1 MPIDNLSKITS
12 RSGINTTIL
21 LEAGNV
27 NVTGVVTAASFS
39 GPVTGGSNIFAG
51 IVTANSN
58 IHVEDFLIHKGD
70 TNTKVGFSSA
80 KTFEAISNSSTRFRV
95 TDTDIQILTAASAH
109 KVGIGRS
116 DLVAK
121 LDVKNNSNIP
131 VLKLYD
137 SHQNKHLTIR
147 GGGSPNRMI
156 IDSYEG
162 DGTSG
167 AAIDLASGGETKF
180 RVTSDGKVGIG
191 TTVPSA
197 ILEITKNAYNTPDN
211 EDFFRI
217 KLQNRGGITNDV
229 GIGQIATGN
238 LAFNTTAGANFTFHN
253 GTNGQVFRIEASGA
267 AGGGVGI
274 STAGGTIS
282 PDHNAL
288 LIRAKSSVG
297 TNKGHIMLT
306 GDSATVDEGP
316 QIVFSESGSGS
327 NFVGGAI
334 GFRRTGGNSVG
345 DLVFGVR
352 TVSGDAD
359 TTPTEVVRIT
369 SAKNVGINTDNPLT
383 ELHVRGETF
392 TDITIQSER
401 TSGNIGGLN
410 FRKGGANPQGIQTA
424 QYIVNT
430 SGSHFFHSQGSSKF
444 DIGSDGNVK
453 IPTGGNLGIN
463 GAAPQSPLDVI
474 ANGSGYAVDIRG
486 RFSDETSE
494 IHFCGYDSSP
504 NFAVVGV
511 STEGGGRVKL
521 TVAGSQRVGI
531 RSDGKVILRSDGAST
546 SDGFAGVEIR
556 QPNGGKHLVLT
567 NTSATA
573 DGNEIQL
580 GFKLHGSGQKERI
593 KAGIIAKAASTHDYG
608 QVKQL
613 SFCVNN
619 AASNSNVSIASDEK
633 LRIQADGQVAW
644 NGLTLAQRN
653 AATGVDGGLIYNSEG
668 KVFQYYD
675 DSGWVTLNTTNQIV
689 ATGGNSVAT
698 SSGYRIHTFT
708 GAGTFVITSGLG
720 EVEVLV
726 VAGGGSEGGGNA
738 GCHGGGGGGGGGVV
752 YKKMNLSAGNYP
764 ISIGQ
769 GGTWRTNGGN
779 TVFGNGT
786 DHMITAAGGGAGG
799 PTLDGNG
806 NAGGSGG
813 GGSRHT
819 TTNQG
824 GAAQQPGTTDGG
836 FGNAGGNTGSNT
848 SPGGGGGAAGAGTD
862 GSNGGL
868 GGAGKQFT
876 QFGVSIYFGAGGNG
890 NSSGG
895 SAGQTQASTNGADLT
910 GAGGGGSPGEGT
922 RFHGGSGRVMI
933 RYPAAS

>member
-1 MPIDNLSKITS
+1 M
-12 RSGINTTIL
+12 
-21 LEAGNV
+21 
-27 NVTGVVTAASFS
+27 
-39 GPVTGGSNIFAG
+39 
-51 IVTANSN
+51 
-58 IHVEDFLIHKGD
+58 
-70 TNTKVGFSSA
+70 
-80 KTFEAISNSSTRFRV
+80 
-95 TDTDIQILTAASAH
+95 
-109 KVGIGRS
+109 
-116 DLVAK
+116 
-121 LDVKNNSNIP
+121 
-131 VLKLYD
+131 
-137 SHQNKHLTIR
+137 
-147 GGGSPNRMI
+147 
-156 IDSYEG
+156 
-162 DGTSG
+162 
-167 AAIDLASGGETKF
+167 
-180 RVTSDGKVGIG
+180 
-191 TTVPSA
+191 
-197 ILEITKNAYNTPDN
+197 
-211 EDFFRI
+211 
-217 KLQNRGGITNDV
+217 
-229 GIGQIATGN
+229 
-238 LAFNTTAGANFTFHN
+238 
-253 GTNGQVFRIEASGA
+253 
-267 AGGGVGI
+267 
-274 STAGGTIS
+274 
-282 PDHNAL
+282 
-288 LIRAKSSVG
+288 
-297 TNKGHIMLT
+297 
-306 GDSATVDEGP
+306 
-316 QIVFSESGSGS
+316 
-327 NFVGGAI
+327 
-334 GFRRTGGNSVG
+334 
-345 DLVFGVR
+345 
-352 TVSGDAD
+352 
-359 TTPTEVVRIT
+359 
-369 SAKNVGINTDNPLT
+369 
-383 ELHVRGETF
+383 
-392 TDITIQSER
+392 
-401 TSGNIGGLN
+401 
-410 FRKGGANPQGIQTA
+410 
-424 QYIVNT
+424 
-430 SGSHFFHSQGSSKF
+430 
-444 DIGSDGNVK
+444 
-453 IPTGGNLGIN
+453 
-463 GAAPQSPLDVI
+463 
-474 ANGSGYAVDIRG
+474 
-486 RFSDETSE
+486 
-494 IHFCGYDSSP
+494 
-504 NFAVVGV
+504 
-511 STEGGGRVKL
+511 
-521 TVAGSQRVGI
+521 
-531 RSDGKVILRSDGAST
+531 
-546 SDGFAGVEIR
+546 EIR

-848 SPGGGGGAAGAGTD
+848 SPGGGGGAGGAGTD

-876 QFGVSIYFGAGGNG
+876 QFGVTTYFGAGGNG

-895 SAGQTQASTNGADLT
+895 SAGQTQASTNGAANT
-910 GAGGGGSPGEGT
+910 GAGGGGSPGAGT
-922 RFHGGSGRVMI
+922 RFSGGSGIVLI